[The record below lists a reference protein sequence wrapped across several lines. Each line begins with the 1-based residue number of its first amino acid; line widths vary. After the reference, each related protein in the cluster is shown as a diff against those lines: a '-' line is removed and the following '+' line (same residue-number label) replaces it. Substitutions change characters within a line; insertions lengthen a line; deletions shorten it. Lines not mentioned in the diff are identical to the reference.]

1 MLQQWTL
8 LLYSTGI
15 KYGGVSTVVVVKR
28 EPLFCLCHRFNKK
41 FRNIE
46 NSLKKAI
53 YCNIPRR
60 IPPHFAQNFL
70 LISKSSWSWLNVVL
84 KEKGC
89 DKSCN
94 ISPIVIFAARLPS
107 KATLTYIYFIIFE
120 EKKKFKIMLRTRLIR
135 LREPF

>member
-46 NSLKKAI
+46 NSLKKAM
-53 YCNIPRR
+53 Y
-60 IPPHFAQNFL
+60 
-70 LISKSSWSWLNVVL
+70 
-84 KEKGC
+84 
-89 DKSCN
+89 
-94 ISPIVIFAARLPS
+94 IVIYLDEFHHILLE
-107 KATLTYIYFIIFE
+107 TFC
-120 EKKKFKIMLRTRLIR
+120 
-135 LREPF
+135 

>member
-46 NSLKKAI
+46 NSLKKQYIVI
-53 YCNIPRR
+53 YLDEFHPFYLKLFIM
-60 IPPHFAQNFL
+60 
-70 LISKSSWSWLNVVL
+70 ISKFSWSWFKCRYKKIVL

-89 DKSCN
+89 VTNVVTS
-94 ISPIVIFAARLPS
+94 VPS
-107 KATLTYIYFIIFE
+107 
-120 EKKKFKIMLRTRLIR
+120 
-135 LREPF
+135 

>member
-8 LLYSTGI
+8 LLYTGI
-15 KYGGVSTVVVVKR
+15 KYGGVSTVVVVVKR

-60 IPPHFAQNFL
+60 IPPILFNTFYYN
-70 LISKSSWSWLNVVL
+70 K
-84 KEKGC
+84 
-89 DKSCN
+89 
-94 ISPIVIFAARLPS
+94 
-107 KATLTYIYFIIFE
+107 
-120 EKKKFKIMLRTRLIR
+120 
-135 LREPF
+135 

>member
-15 KYGGVSTVVVVKR
+15 KYGGVSTVVVVVKR

-60 IPPHFAQNFL
+60 IPPIL
-70 LISKSSWSWLNVVL
+70 
-84 KEKGC
+84 
-89 DKSCN
+89 
-94 ISPIVIFAARLPS
+94 
-107 KATLTYIYFIIFE
+107 
-120 EKKKFKIMLRTRLIR
+120 FKT
-135 LREPF
+135 FYYNK